1 MVSVLEI
8 KKSLQREHP
17 FFFWGAV
24 ILMAFFVL
32 SFSFYIYIAY
42 LIPIPAIFDAS
53 DYPTTKIYDRN
64 GQLLYEVLQP
74 DFGKRTIIPIEQF
87 PDNFINA
94 TLAAEDINFY
104 SHPGVD
110 FWAIGRAIF
119 FNVREQR
126 IVSGASTITQQLVRN
141 VIGSG
146 ESRDIYDKALE
157 AIYAV
162 RITNEYSK
170 DEILELYLNR
180 IYYGNMS
187 YGAQSAAQDYFG
199 KNINDLDLAES
210 SFIAGLPQSPSRY
223 NPFVSFENAKNRQQ
237 YVLMQM
243 AKNNFISDA
252 EAESAYDEP
261 LYLRPNKH
269 LMNAPHFVLYVLNE
283 LEAKYG
289 NEMVRK
295 GGLQV
300 YTTLDLNLQIEAE
313 RIIERR
319 IADLEQN
326 NVKNGALVSADV
338 ESGQILAWVGSA
350 DYFDEEIDGA
360 VDIVTSLRQPGSSI
374 KPLTYLLAFEKGYTP
389 ATVIFDVPTQFET
402 ETGPYSPK
410 NYDLDYHGPVR
421 VRTALASSFNIPA
434 VKTLEYV
441 GVSDF
446 IAFLRKLGIDT
457 MNQPASH
464 YGLALTLGGG
474 EVRMID
480 MVRAYLVLANMGD
493 RFDYSTI
500 LKIEDVKGDK
510 IYEWRPP
517 NKQYVLG
524 PNGKAH
530 AYQIIDILSDRFAR
544 IPGFGEGGVLEV
556 PFAAAVKTGTT
567 RNFRD
572 NWTIGFSPKLL
583 TAVWVGNADASPMEN
598 ISGIDGAA
606 PIWSDFMRA
615 YHEKNPASDFIKPD
629 NLKEVEICE
638 ISGMLPTDLCENRVY
653 EIFVK
658 GSEPKEAD
666 NYYQLFK
673 INKQT
678 GRIVP
683 VQCVSNYLPHEV
695 EEKVLVAYPAELQ
708 KWAEQK
714 GLALPQYEP
723 CALSNDNPV
732 NYTNGYTPDNANS
745 VLIESP
751 ANNDEYQIQSDLPL
765 SAQKIPFR
773 VVTPS
778 NTLKVNYIVDDKV
791 AGTLTEKPYTYLWI
805 PEKGEHALK
814 AEAELNT
821 GEIITSSSVFFK
833 IN

>member
-8 KKSLQREHP
+8 KNRLQREHP
-17 FFFWGAV
+17 FILWGAV
-24 ILMAFFVL
+24 ILAVFFVL
-32 SFSFYIYIAY
+32 CFSFYLYIAF
-42 LIPIPAIFDAS
+42 LIPIPAIFDAV
-53 DYPTTKIYDRN
+53 DYPTTKIYDRD

-74 DFGKRTIIPIEQF
+74 DFGKRTIIPIAQF
-87 PDNFINA
+87 PDSFINA

-146 ESRDIYDKALE
+146 EARDIYDKALE

-170 DEILELYLNR
+170 DKILELYLNR

-187 YGAQSAAQDYFG
+187 YGAQSAARDYFG

-223 NPFVSFENAKNRQQ
+223 NPFVSFENAKNRQK
-237 YVLMQM
+237 YVLEQM
-243 AKNNFISDA
+243 AKNNFISEA
-252 EAESAYDEP
+252 EAEAAYDEP
-261 LYLRPNKH
+261 IYLRPNKH
-269 LMNAPHFVLYVLNE
+269 LMHAPHFVLYVLNE
-283 LEAKYG
+283 LDEKYG
-289 NEMVRK
+289 SETVRK
-295 GGLQV
+295 EGLQV

-319 IADLEQN
+319 ITDLEQN
-326 NVKNGALVSADV
+326 NVNNGALVAANVD
-338 ESGQILAWVGSA
+338 SGQILAWVGSA

-421 VRTALASSFNIPA
+421 ARTALASSFNIPA

-441 GVSDF
+441 GVNDF

-480 MVRAYLVLANMGD
+480 MLRAYMVLANTGD

-500 LKIEDVKGDK
+500 LEIEDASGKD
-510 IYEWRPP
+510 IYRRPSP
-517 NKQYVLG
+517 TKQYVLG
-524 PNGKAH
+524 LNGRAH

-556 PFAAAVKTGTT
+556 PFPAAVKTGTT

-583 TAVWVGNADASPMEN
+583 TAVWVGNADAGPMEN

-606 PIWSDFMRA
+606 PIWSDFTRA
-615 YHEKNPASDFIKPD
+615 YHEQTPAGDFIKPD

-638 ISGMLPTDLCENRVY
+638 ISGMLPTALCEDRIY
-653 EIFVK
+653 EYFVK
-658 GSEPKEAD
+658 GSKPKETD

-683 VQCVSNYLPHEV
+683 SQCVSNYLPHEV

-745 VLIESP
+745 FLIESP
-751 ANNDEYQIQSDLPL
+751 ANNDEYQLQPELPI

-773 VVTPS
+773 VVTPV
-778 NTLKVNYIVDDKV
+778 NTLKVNYMIDDKV
-791 AGTLTEKPYTYLWI
+791 AGTVMEKPYTYLWM
-805 PEKGEHALK
+805 PEKGDHVLK

-821 GEIITSSSVFFK
+821 GKIITSSSVFFK

>member
-8 KKSLQREHP
+8 KKRLQKEHP
-17 FFFWGAV
+17 FMFWGAAMV
-24 ILMAFFVL
+24 AAVFLFC
-32 SFSFYIYIAY
+32 FSFYIYISY
-42 LIPIPAIFDAS
+42 LIPIPAIFDAN
-53 DYPTTKIYDRN
+53 DYPTTKIFDRN

-74 DFGKRTIIPIEQF
+74 DFGKRTIIPIDQF
-87 PDNFINA
+87 PDSFINA

-141 VIGSG
+141 IIGSN
-146 ESRDIYDKALE
+146 ENRNIYDKALE

-180 IYYGNMS
+180 IYYGNMA

-223 NPFVSFENAKNRQQ
+223 NPFVSFENAKNRQK
-237 YVLMQM
+237 YVLDQM
-243 AKNNFISDA
+243 VKNEFISDPEA
-252 EAESAYDEP
+252 EAAYDEP

-269 LMNAPHFVLYVLNE
+269 LINAPHFVLYVLNE
-283 LEAKYG
+283 LETEYG
-289 NEMVRK
+289 NETVRK

-319 IADLEQN
+319 IADLERN
-326 NVKNGALVSADV
+326 NVNNAALVATDV
-338 ESGQILAWVGSA
+338 DSGQVLAWVGSA

-441 GVSDF
+441 GVGDF
-446 IAFLRKLGIDT
+446 IAFLRKLGIET
-457 MNQPASH
+457 LNQPASH

-500 LKIEDVKGDK
+500 LEIKDASGERV
-510 IYEWRPP
+510 YEWSLQ

-524 PNGKAH
+524 PNGRAH
-530 AYQIIDILSDRFAR
+530 AFQIIDILSDRFAR

-615 YHEKNPASDFIKPD
+615 YHEKTPAGDFVKPD
-629 NLKEVEICE
+629 TIKEVEICE
-638 ISGMLPTDLCENRVY
+638 ISGLLPTDLCENRIY
-653 EIFVK
+653 EYFVN
-658 GSEPKEAD
+658 GSEPKEPD
-666 NYYQLFK
+666 NYYQLFT

-678 GRIVP
+678 GQIVP
-683 VQCVSNYLPHEV
+683 GQCVSKYLPHEV
-695 EEKVLVAYPAELQ
+695 ERKVLVAYPAELQ
-708 KWAEQK
+708 KWAEQRA
-714 GLALPQYEP
+714 LALPQYEP

-732 NYTNGYTPDNANS
+732 NYSNGYTPDNADS
-745 VLIESP
+745 ILIETP
-751 ANNDEYQIQSDLPL
+751 ANNDEYQIQSGLPL
-765 SAQKIPFR
+765 DAQKVPFR

-778 NTLKVNYIVDDKV
+778 NTLKVDYIVDDEL
-791 AGTLTEKPYTYLWI
+791 AGTASNKPYTYLWL
-805 PEKGEHALK
+805 PTKGDHVLS

-821 GEIITSSSVFFK
+821 GEKITSNRVFFK
-833 IN
+833 ID